1 MGKQKEYFELKIES
15 LRLLGKWAADCA
27 ERALPIY
34 EEYYEGDARPRDAI
48 AGIRVFSDNGKRNAK
63 LRVLAM
69 DAFRAAREI
78 KHFAAS
84 AAAQA
89 ASQAAAT
96 AFTHPLRDVQQTK
109 HLLGPAT
116 YCWRC
121 PGEPEGK
128 ADWIS

>member
-116 YCWRC
+116 YCWT
-121 PGEPEGK
+121 
-128 ADWIS
+128 

>member
-34 EEYYEGDARPRDAI
+34 EEYCEGDARPRDAI
-48 AGIRVFSDNGKRNAK
+48 ADIRVFSDNGKRNAK

-69 DAFRAAREI
+69 D
-78 KHFAAS
+78 
-84 AAAQA
+84 